1 MSAPAAS
8 YRIEALSK
16 THDRDGFSCGVAPLD
31 RYLQLQARQDAEKF
45 VAAAFVLVEPP
56 ANQVLGYY
64 TLSAC
69 VINVEQV
76 PPALA
81 KRLPRYPQ
89 LPVTL
94 LGRLARDTRVKGKGA
109 GEFLL
114 MDALFRA
121 LTATQTVASMA
132 VVVDAKDARA
142 EVFYQDFG
150 FITIQDQP
158 RRLMLAMSVISQ
170 LFK

>member
-1 MSAPAAS
+1 MSAPATP
-8 YRIEALSK
+8 YRIEALTK
-16 THDRDGFSCGVAPLD
+16 AHGREGFSCGVAPLD
-31 RYLQLQARQDAEKF
+31 RYLLQQARQEAEKF

-56 ANQVLGYY
+56 SSQVLGYY

-69 VINVEQV
+69 TINVEQV
-76 PPALA
+76 PPELA

-94 LGRLARDTRVKGKGA
+94 LGRLARDERVKGNRA
-109 GEFLL
+109 GDFLL
-114 MDALFRA
+114 MDALSRA
-121 LTATQTVASMA
+121 LHATQTVASMA

-142 EVFYQDFG
+142 EAFYKAFG
-150 FITIQDQP
+150 FAMVQNQP
-158 RRLMLAMSVISQ
+158 RRLFLAMSVITK

>member
-8 YRIEALSK
+8 YRIEALSRA
-16 THDRDGFSCGVAPLD
+16 HGRDGFCCGVAPLD

-56 ANQVLGYY
+56 ASQVLGYY

-69 VINVEQV
+69 VINVEHV
-76 PPALA
+76 PPDLA

-114 MDALFRA
+114 MDALSRA
-121 LTATQTVASMA
+121 FTATRTVASMA
-132 VVVDAKDARA
+132 VVVDAKDAKA
-142 EVFYQDFG
+142 EAFYQDFG
-150 FITIQDQP
+150 FTVLQDQP